1 MWLHGGMKN
10 LLYVCTL
17 AGFALFSTNSMAEDI
32 THATHNH
39 SAMMATGSAHHQPLA
54 NEPYVQES
62 LESNKIMH
70 RDMDIVFTGDADIDF
85 LKAMIPHHQ
94 GAIDMARTV
103 LKYGKD
109 PQNKRLARAIIRA
122 QKGEIFL
129 MKNRLKQL
137 EERKKGYDD
146 ITWLGDTHDAH
157 DRFY

>member
-1 MWLHGGMKN
+1 MKN
-10 LLYVCTL
+10 ILRTL
-17 AGFALFSTNSMAEDI
+17 TLVGFAFVSTSAMAEDMAH
-32 THATHNH
+32 TGHDH

-62 LESNKIMH
+62 LESSKIMH
-70 RDMDIVFTGDADIDF
+70 RDMDIVFSGDADIDF

-103 LKYGKD
+103 LKHGKD

-146 ITWLGDTHDAH
+146 ITWLGDTHDSH